1 MHPSTTIEE
10 IANNV
15 RAGGLVESIN
25 YRPEKRVCFIT
36 FIDPNIA
43 YKFFMSHQVLHQ
55 LVIHGYEVTVGWANQ
70 PSGPLPRDIGVAVSS
85 GATRNVYIGIKT
97 ANSSALDSSEK
108 VTKIPLPSEKELGK
122 ILASLVLWNKSISFT
137 IGKVGL

>member
-1 MHPSTTIEE
+1 
-10 IANNV
+10 
-15 RAGGLVESIN
+15 
-25 YRPEKRVCFIT
+25 
-36 FIDPNIA
+36 
-43 YKFFMSHQVLHQ
+43 MSHQVLHQ

-108 VTKIPLPSEKELGK
+108 VTKFHYHQKRIAGRFWQVWS
-122 ILASLVLWNKSISFT
+122 WNKSISFT
-137 IGKVGL
+137 IGKWVYEFLRIADAIKVVSILNMVLPLV